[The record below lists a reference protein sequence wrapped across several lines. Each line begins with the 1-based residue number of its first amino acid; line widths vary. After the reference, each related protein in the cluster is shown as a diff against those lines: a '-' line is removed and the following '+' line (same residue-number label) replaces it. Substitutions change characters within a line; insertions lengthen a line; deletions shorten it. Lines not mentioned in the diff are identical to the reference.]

1 MWWILFSEGCRY
13 AWTRNYPAFVRGVSA
28 RLMRKNLVYTKVF
41 QAVVAKYAPCEM
53 AHNVPYPPDEVA
65 PTLSA
70 GLTAGG
76 VIGSGMVAVVFEGTA
91 RGRPVA
97 IKVKRKDIAAK
108 LAAGLRDVKRTLG
121 ALAWLPWL
129 RRFSL
134 LEVLAEV
141 REMLLAQIDFEQE
154 ARNQTR
160 FRAMYAYNNR
170 IVVPK
175 LHPEFCTPDQL
186 VMDLLQGGPPE
197 DCPDAAALFS
207 QVIVKSAVLDGFIH
221 SDMHVGNVLFMK
233 EGLGII
239 DYGLMLEL
247 TKEQQD
253 AYIILS
259 KFLMTEAYDAAAV
272 FTLNTYFVPAP
283 RLPPNLVA
291 KISDFYRTVKKR
303 NVFGVHEVAEMAAA
317 AYPFK
322 VAPFFYKIVLSMGA
336 CDALLQTLSSSSLDL
351 LLQNVA
357 TFSD

>member
-13 AWTRNYPAFVRGVSA
+13 AWTRNYSAFVRGVSA

-41 QAVVAKYAPCEM
+41 QAIVAKYAPCEM
-53 AHNVPYPPDEVA
+53 AHNIPYPPDEVA
-65 PTLSA
+65 PALSA
-70 GLTAGG
+70 GLEAGG
-76 VIGSGMVAVVFEGTA
+76 VIGSGMVAVVFAGTA
-91 RGRPVA
+91 NGRPVA

-160 FRAMYAYNNR
+160 FRAMYAFNKR

-175 LHPEFCTPDQL
+175 LHPEFCTSEQL
-186 VMDLLQGGPPE
+186 VMDLLQGGPPQ

-207 QVIVKSAVLDGFIH
+207 QVIVKSAVIDGFIH
-221 SDMHVGNVLFMK
+221 ADMHVGNVFFMK

-239 DYGLMLEL
+239 DFGLMLEL

-259 KFLMTEAYDAAAV
+259 KFLLANCYDEAAIY
-272 FTLNTYFVPAP
+272 TLNTYFTRAP
-283 RLPPNLVA
+283 QMPPNLVP
-291 KISDFYRTVKKR
+291 KISAIFRAVKQR
-303 NVFGVHEVAEMAAA
+303 NVFGVNEVAEMAAA
-317 AYPFK
+317 AYPYK

-336 CDALLQTLSSSSLDL
+336 ADALLQKLSSTSLDL